1 MSTNSALYVGTVMH
15 RRMKPRTHRLRY
27 RVFWLLLDLDEIGEL
42 DARLNLFSHEQ
53 FNLFGFRNTDHGDG
67 SSVSLRQQA
76 ERDLAT
82 AGIDLAG
89 GKIYLLCMPRICGY
103 VFNPLSIYYCHG
115 ADDRLVAIIY
125 EVHNTFGERH
135 SYLIPVKQYDSGA
148 LEQNCLKT
156 FYVSPFIDM
165 DVAYRFRL
173 IDPAQRVS
181 AVIECSDQ
189 QGPIIVASLSGDRR
203 ALTDAALLRV
213 FMTHPALTLKVIV
226 GIHWEALRL
235 WLKGMHLRPRP
246 PTPTALTIVRQKEAT
261 HG

>member
-15 RRMKPRTHRLRY
+15 RRIKPRTHRLRY

-42 DARLNLFSHEQ
+42 GARLNLFSHER

-67 SSVSLRQQA
+67 SRVSLRQQA
-76 ERDLAT
+76 ERHLAS

-89 GKIYLLCMPRICGY
+89 GKIRLLCMPRICGY
-103 VFNPLSIYYCHG
+103 VFNPLSIYYCYG

-135 SYLIPVKQYDSGA
+135 SYLIPVKRYDSGV

-173 IDPAQRVS
+173 IDPAQRIS

-189 QGPIIVASLSGDRR
+189 QGPIIVASLSGGRR

-246 PTPTALTIVRQKEAT
+246 PAPAALTIVRRKEAN